1 MYCRTPNKFRQ
12 HSTFMTNEDEN
23 LHESFGYWLPTNGR
37 HSTGTKKLLADKI
50 TGIRL
55 VTPQSRLLCAYWI
68 SQHLAQ
74 LRHLSSRSTFPSLS
88 FFLLIFVFVISF
100 GKLLKAQ
107 RKPHARIAAR
117 HIRGLGGDW
126 KNRERLIWQRKL
138 FMGPTM
144 TSFSLDAIYR
154 SALLRTPVW
163 TSSVGS
169 QSSPTKP
176 SFRPLIVWFQLI

>member
-68 SQHLAQ
+68 SQHLANYGICLLALPFRLFHFSCSFLFSSSVSANC
-74 LRHLSSRSTFPSLS
+74 LRLKENLTHELPPDTYEAWAAIGKTEKGLFDKGSSLWGQQWQVFRST
-88 FFLLIFVFVISF
+88 
-100 GKLLKAQ
+100 
-107 RKPHARIAAR
+107 
-117 HIRGLGGDW
+117 
-126 KNRERLIWQRKL
+126 L
-138 FMGPTM
+138 FT
-144 TSFSLDAIYR
+144 
-154 SALLRTPVW
+154 ALL
-163 TSSVGS
+163 S
-169 QSSPTKP
+169 
-176 SFRPLIVWFQLI
+176 